1 MTCRVLLV
9 EDHAESAEGLA
20 ELMRLWGYECHVAPN
35 GERALAIASD
45 LKPDVVITDIGLPDI
60 DGHEVAQRLRRSP
73 EHAATLLIALTG
85 HEDVSE
91 AEFAN
96 SGFDHHLLKPVD
108 VATLKRLLEE
118 RGRRA

>member
-20 ELMRLWGYECHVAPN
+20 ELMRLWGYECHVAPS
-35 GERALAIASD
+35 GERALAVAPD

-60 DGHEVAQRLRRSP
+60 DGHEVAQRLRRTP

-85 HEDVSE
+85 HGEASE
-91 AEFAN
+91 AEFAA
-96 SGFDHHLLKPVD
+96 SGFDHHLLKPVE
-108 VATLKRLLEE
+108 VAKLQRLLEE
-118 RGRRA
+118 RRRRA